1 MDFSLCTEG
10 KAEKRISEIIE
21 NGKNG
26 GKIYFTDMELVSGAQ
41 AQFD

>member
-1 MDFSLCTEG
+1 MHRGQSR
-10 KAEKRISEIIE
+10 KSEIIE